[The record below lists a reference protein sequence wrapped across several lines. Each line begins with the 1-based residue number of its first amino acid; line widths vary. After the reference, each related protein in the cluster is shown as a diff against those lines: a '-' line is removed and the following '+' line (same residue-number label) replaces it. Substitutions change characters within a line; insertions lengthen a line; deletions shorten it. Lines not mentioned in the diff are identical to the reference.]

1 MEERPIMHELAL
13 TDKML
18 RLVLAE
24 AEKHYAQKIIKIKIN
39 IGELSGIIEDCVG
52 YYFQLAAQNT
62 IAAGAEL
69 EFVKCKAILFCSA
82 CLQQFEKSP
91 PDFNCPNCG
100 GLGRLTEAGRECF
113 VESIE
118 VE

>member
-1 MEERPIMHELAL
+1 MHELAL
-13 TDKML
+13 TEKLL

-24 AEKHYAQKIIKIKIN
+24 AENHHAQKITKVRVC
-39 IGELSGIIEDCVG
+39 IGELSGIIEDCVA
-52 YYFQLAAQNT
+52 YYFQLSARNT

-69 EFVKCKAILFCSA
+69 ELVKGKALLFCPV
-82 CLQQFEKSP
+82 CHRQFPKSP
-91 PDFNCPNCG
+91 QSFTCPSCG
-100 GLGRLTEAGRECF
+100 GLGRLTEVGRECF